1 MNSWFECRVNYD
13 KAGDEGLATRV
24 TESYLVDA
32 VNFTEAEK
40 RITQEIEPFVTGD
53 FMVASIRK
61 VIIRELFDSQ
71 EETDDCWWKAKVMLT
86 VIDEEKDVEKLIATV
101 VYVKA
106 ADINRAIEHIDNQ
119 MQSSVYQYR
128 VTNITETPIMDVY
141 YYEANTE
148 KA

>member
-53 FMVASIRK
+53 FMVTSIRK

-71 EETDDCWWKAKVMLT
+71 EESDDFWWKAKVMLT

-106 ADINRAIEHIDNQ
+106 ANINRAISHIDNQ

-141 YYEANTE
+141 YYETNT
-148 KA
+148 